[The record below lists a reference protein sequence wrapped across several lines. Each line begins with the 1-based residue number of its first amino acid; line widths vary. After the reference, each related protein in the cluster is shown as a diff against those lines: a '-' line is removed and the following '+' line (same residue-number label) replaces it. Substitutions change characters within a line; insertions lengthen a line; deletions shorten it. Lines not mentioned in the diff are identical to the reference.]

1 MAGLAPLGPLGPF
14 LLKLQLE
21 CISVKVLVPGSE
33 WQEMLRRG
41 LETRHPG
48 QVAHLPAKDSA

>member
-1 MAGLAPLGPLGPF
+1 MAGLAPLGSF
-14 LLKLQLE
+14 LLKLQSE

-33 WQEMLRRG
+33 WQEMLPRG

-48 QVAHLPAKDSA
+48 QVAHLPAKESV